1 MGGYDRMALR
11 PSELIKRAMTT
22 GDTTGVSTASIQM
35 PIYKEACRILDLPQ
49 PQRRAEI
56 ENHPLAD
63 MLAAEVIRLHKFR
76 RTVMHGKS

>member
-1 MGGYDRMALR
+1 MKNHIKVSDI
-11 PSELIKRAMTT
+11 IKRALTT
-22 GDTTGVSTASIQM
+22 GDTTGLMPACLQM

-56 ENHPLAD
+56 EKHPLAD

-76 RTVMHGKS
+76 RTVVRGQS